1 MGKTGQ
7 IIRVSQEMAERLRD
21 IARKNEI
28 SIREASKE
36 ILKLADSKIGIDKK
50 IIREIKF

>member
-7 IIRVSQEMAERLRD
+7 VIRISNEMANRLRD

-28 SIREASKE
+28 SIREASRE

-50 IIREIKF
+50 ILREIKF

>member
-7 IIRVSQEMAERLRD
+7 VIRISNEMANRLRD

-28 SIREASKE
+28 SIREASRE

>member
-1 MGKTGQ
+1 MKKTGQ
-7 IIRVSQEMAERLRD
+7 VIRISNEMAERLRD
-21 IARKNEI
+21 IAKKNEI

-50 IIREIKF
+50 ILREIKF